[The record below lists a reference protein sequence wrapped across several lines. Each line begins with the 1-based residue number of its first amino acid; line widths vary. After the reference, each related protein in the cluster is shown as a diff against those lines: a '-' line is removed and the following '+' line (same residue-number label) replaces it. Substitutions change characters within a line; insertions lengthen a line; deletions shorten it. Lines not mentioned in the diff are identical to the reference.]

1 MRLPIRRLG
10 LLAVTGALSFGT
22 AQAVMTS
29 AAFAYGKAD
38 QPLAQIEVSANCD
51 NPSFPLCAPAPN
63 GVGLG
68 GIWFWV
74 EIDAN
79 GTGDLSGAACAHG
92 PGGSGA
98 GSIKTTAE
106 WTYSTAE
113 AAPPGS
119 INFGAID
126 PNDNYYLVNINDGGP
141 PWLIPVS
148 TGHYGTHLAP
158 GVQIQITVAP

>member
-1 MRLPIRRLG
+1 
-10 LLAVTGALSFGT
+10 V
-22 AQAVMTS
+22 
-29 AAFAYGKAD
+29 
-38 QPLAQIEVSANCD
+38 VSANCD
-51 NPSFPLCAPAPN
+51 NPSFPLCAPVPN

-79 GTGDLSGAACAHG
+79 GSGDLSGAAAGHTVGGGG
-92 PGGSGA
+92 PGSAGG

-106 WTYSTAE
+106 WSYTTAE
-113 AAPPGS
+113 AAPPGA

-126 PNDNYYLVNINDGGP
+126 PGDNYYLVNINDGGP
-141 PWLIPVS
+141 PWLIPVT

-158 GVQIQITVAP
+158 GVQIQINVAP